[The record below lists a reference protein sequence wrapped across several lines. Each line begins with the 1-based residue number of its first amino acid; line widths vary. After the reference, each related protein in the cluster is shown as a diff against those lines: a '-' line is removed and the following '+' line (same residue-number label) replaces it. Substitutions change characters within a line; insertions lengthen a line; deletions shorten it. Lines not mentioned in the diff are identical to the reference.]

1 MRKAILA
8 AALVATLA
16 VLSAGCAT
24 TNTTAASSTNS
35 TAAATSGDAF
45 VAASYKTLATAG
57 IAYRATMQTA
67 GTMYAKGQLSDDAKD
82 KLIVYGNA
90 FRGIYQTAV
99 LALEEYVKLGSSDAA
114 MAAKVTQALADL
126 ATNFADLKT
135 YAQSVGVAVQEAK

>member
-1 MRKAILA
+1 MRKSIFTVLA
-8 AALVATLA
+8 LLALAM
-16 VLSAGCAT
+16 LSAGCAA
-24 TNTTAASSTNS
+24 TNATVSDQTNATAT
-35 TAAATSGDAF
+35 TSGDAF
-45 VAASYKTLATAG
+45 VTDSYKALATAG
-57 IAYRATMQTA
+57 ITYQAVMQTA
-67 GTMYAKGQLSDDAKD
+67 GTMYANKQLGDDAKA

-90 FRGIYQTAV
+90 FRGVYQTAV